1 MALVAALGIAAA
13 SLALAYITRGAPGKA
28 AAAQVQKLL
37 TGGTAA
43 PSAKQSAAG
52 ASSAWR
58 E

>member
-37 TGGTAA
+37 TGGAAA
-43 PSAKQSAAG
+43 PAAKQAAG
-52 ASSAWR
+52 ASAALR